1 MIITMIVT
9 HCTDSTQCLH
19 PLPLKFYLLFWHY
32 SAMLEHTYY
41 SQNYASIIGQGLV
54 AIEQEKIEFLRDLHL
69 SWEKI
74 ASLFGVCRKT
84 LYNIRSSYG
93 MIESN
98 DIFNFTTI
106 SDEQLCEKAMK
117 IKHDMPEIGYNMLR
131 GVLRA
136 QGIHVSISR
145 VQQCLSQIDPVN
157 TALRWATPQK
167 AVHCSL
173 SKFHMAS

>member
-1 MIITMIVT
+1 MEQSSHLTARRIPNEGRGRP
-9 HCTDSTQCLH
+9 C
-19 PLPLKFYLLFWHY
+19 
-32 SAMLEHTYY
+32 
-41 SQNYASIIGQGLV
+41 V
-54 AIEQEKIEFLRDLHL
+54 AIVQEKIEFLRDLHL

-98 DIFNFTTI
+98 DSFNFTTI

-157 TALRWATPQK
+157 TALRWATPTSRRQYTVPYPNFIWHLDGNHK
-167 AVHCSL
+167 LIRYGRFLKISYSYINSAV
-173 SKFHMAS
+173 